1 VDTLNIGLIRVLTL
15 SDQRAIDRH
24 GSIIESAFPGLK
36 VTSSCIE
43 NHLKG
48 LYDKASE
55 EEARPKI
62 IGLAKEL
69 EKDVEAIIVSC
80 AADPAVVELKEIMNI
95 PVVGAGE
102 SLAAVSR
109 TLGGSVGVLTITNE
123 VPDPVARGLQDHCR
137 SWVKLE
143 GVETTLD
150 LKENDIVARTIN
162 AANDLKNQG
171 CDVIALAC
179 TGFSTIGVA
188 PKIGREV
195 GIPVVDPLLAAGSI
209 AYHLMLNREG
219 WDRAKD

>member
-1 VDTLNIGLIRVLTL
+1 MNIGLIRVLTL
-15 SDQRAIDRH
+15 TDQREIDRH

-36 VTSSCIE
+36 LTSSCIE
-43 NHLKG
+43 YQPKG

-62 IGLAKEL
+62 IGLAQKL
-69 EKDVEAIIVSC
+69 EKGVEAIIVSC
-80 AADPAVVELKEIMNI
+80 AADPAVGKLKEVLNI

-109 TLGGSVGVLTITNE
+109 TLGDSVGVLTITHE
-123 VPDPVARGLQDHCR
+123 VPAPVARGLQDHYLA
-137 SWVKLE
+137 WAKVE

-150 LKENDIVARTIN
+150 LEEDDIVARAVN
-162 AANDLKNQG
+162 AANGLKNQG

-195 GIPVVDPLLAAGSI
+195 GIPVVDPVLAAGSI